1 MHLYS
6 YHPTV
11 LFEVAK
17 FATHKEHNSEEI
29 LHLCEDEQSLSP
41 SIDFASLPAG
51 LECVVL
57 DHDRDPTMIFH
68 NESLEMENPW
78 AMEYYEALTLE
89 SKGID
94 SIDEHGSFISEIP
107 QEPCSFNDSPESGK
121 LCAPSMYE
129 DCNHLKV
136 LSGKT
141 FRRLV
146 VDAYV
151 YHKHYKFC
159 GCSVGLTLQLK
170 LHDASTIGGKMK
182 FPWLSL

>member
-89 SKGID
+89 SKGKD
-94 SIDEHGSFISEIP
+94 SIDELGSFILEIS
-107 QEPCSFNDSPESGK
+107 QEPCSFNASPESGT
-121 LCAPSMYE
+121 LCAPSTHQ

-136 LSGKT
+136 LSCLEG
-141 FRRLV
+141 
-146 VDAYV
+146 
-151 YHKHYKFC
+151 
-159 GCSVGLTLQLK
+159 
-170 LHDASTIGGKMK
+170 
-182 FPWLSL
+182 WL